1 MSGQS
6 GTGAACESAG
16 GMKCIVDAVPLL
28 RVHSD
33 DNLLVAQGG
42 VMKGI
47 REAHVIVDADVAGRD
62 SREQPLTVK
71 VDVLDSL
78 PQSNK

>member
-1 MSGQS
+1 
-6 GTGAACESAG
+6 
-16 GMKCIVDAVPLL
+16 
-28 RVHSD
+28 
-33 DNLLVAQGG
+33 
-42 VMKGI
+42 MKGI

-62 SREQPLTVK
+62 SREQPLAVK